1 MITKRNNSEKQI
13 INVGNYSIA
22 IIKEKVRS
30 RFSSKTFVYKYSI
43 KGNYYENE
51 DGMNDI
57 LSKKYKAGDQE
68 FDLPARLLELNK
80 AKEFILQI
88 SSNEQQ
94 WDEMSK
100 NAMNTSKLF
109 RRDNADKFVELYL
122 KE

>member
-57 LSKKYKAGDQE
+57 LSKKYKAGDTIIIKFLPDKPE
-68 FDLPARLLELNK
+68 NSIIIEDREYRSCYGIPPHEGWGELPACK
-80 AKEFILQI
+80 
-88 SSNEQQ
+88 
-94 WDEMSK
+94 
-100 NAMNTSKLF
+100 
-109 RRDNADKFVELYL
+109 
-122 KE
+122 